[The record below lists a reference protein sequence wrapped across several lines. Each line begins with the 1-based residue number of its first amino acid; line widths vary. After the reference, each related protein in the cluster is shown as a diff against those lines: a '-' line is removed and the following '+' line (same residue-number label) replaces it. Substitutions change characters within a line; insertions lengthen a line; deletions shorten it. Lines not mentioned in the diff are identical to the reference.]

1 MEEIFLLV
9 IQKNL
14 FKMKNAFNLNLQVEY
29 NDIVQLLDD
38 QQFYL
43 THLWGVEFHYLS
55 N

>member
-1 MEEIFLLV
+1 MEENFLPV

-14 FKMKNAFNLNLQVEY
+14 FKMKNAFNLNFQVEH
-29 NDIVQLLDD
+29 NDIFQFLDD